1 MDSLHIP
8 TTALTLI
15 LIVFISFSAFF
26 SASETALT
34 GSNKL
39 RLKNQAKGGS
49 KKARKALRLLNHF
62 DDALSTIL
70 IGNNA

>member
-26 SASETALT
+26 SA
-34 GSNKL
+34 
-39 RLKNQAKGGS
+39 
-49 KKARKALRLLNHF
+49 RLLDVNARTVADMKRITAKHIVTF
-62 DDALSTIL
+62 RIL
-70 IGNNA
+70 IYNLPNYFNQ